1 VISFHAMFAESEDHS
16 GLLGEI
22 RGQARRR
29 VWRYGAPLAT
39 VAAALAAAVP
49 AQADPTLYVAA
60 SGSDKV
66 FQYGLGVDGSLAA
79 LGTPAV
85 GADQSPGS
93 VAVSPNGA
101 TVYVTTRG
109 GIAQY
114 DVSSSGALVPNPPTV
129 PVAQTPVS
137 VAVTPDGNSLY
148 VANRGGTISQY
159 DVGADGQL
167 SPKSPATITA
177 GPTPS
182 GLAVSPDGRSVYVA
196 NLGTEAQNTA
206 LLYQFDVGAG
216 GTLAPKKPP
225 TVPAGDGPT
234 SVVVSPDGKSAYVTN
249 SADDTVSQ
257 YDVGSGGALSPKA
270 VAEVGAGDAPSQLAV
285 TPDGD
290 SAYVANSG
298 DPASGGGSVS
308 QYNVGA
314 DGSLSPKQANT
325 VPAGSN
331 PADVAVSPDGASVYV
346 TDSGAQGSGAGAL
359 YQFDVGL
366 DAALSPKDP
375 PSVATGAAPAG
386 LAVRPS
392 FATTTV
398 TFDFTGGVQDWVVPA
413 GATSAVFD
421 VYGAQGGSSYR
432 RTQSGTD
439 SAPGG
444 RGAHVEATLALTP
457 ATTLEIRVGG
467 MGVSGSQWSRSGPY
481 NGNGGFNGGGG
492 LRTTDQYAY
501 PRTPGGGGGMSDARL
516 PGGDSPNYLL
526 VAGGGGG
533 GGGAGN
539 ASDSNVYGGPAGG
552 AGGAS
557 GTDGTGGAGRFS
569 FEPGGD
575 GGGTPTPGRVGQG
588 GAGGEGAS
596 SVDNGKRG
604 TDGRPGLGGA
614 SGMSPLIPLFG
625 GGGGGGGGG
634 YFGGGGGGDGGLVS
648 NQNGGGSGGGGGG
661 GGSSF
666 AVSSAQQV
674 SIEDGTENGNGRVTV
689 AWKGPSTATCLGRF
703 ATIVAQ
709 GGGVTRGT
717 PAGDV
722 IVASKESDRIASG
735 AGPDLVC
742 SRGGDDVVK
751 LGKGA
756 DRVSAGPGHDR
767 VAAGRG
773 ADRVNPGSGR
783 DRVSTGPGNDWVGLA
798 GAARDRVDCGAGVDR
813 AHRDRG
819 DRLRRCERGRAR

>member
-1 VISFHAMFAESEDHS
+1 MFADSEEHA
-16 GLLGEI
+16 GGFEEI
-22 RGQARRR
+22 RRQSRRR
-29 VWRYGAPLAT
+29 VWQPGARRSAALAT
-39 VAAALAAAVP
+39 VVAALAAAVP
-49 AQADPTLYVAA
+49 AQADPTLYVAG
-60 SGSDKV
+60 SGSDKI
-66 FQYGLGVDGSLAA
+66 FQYGLDVDGSLSP

-85 GADQSPGS
+85 AADQSPAS

-101 TVYVTTRG
+101 SVYVTTRRG
-109 GIAQY
+109 VAQY
-114 DVSSSGALVPNPPTV
+114 DVSSSGALVGNPPTV
-129 PVAQTPVS
+129 PAGPTPVS
-137 VAVTPDGNSLY
+137 VAVSPDGNSVY
-148 VANRGGTISQY
+148 VANQGGTISQY
-159 DVGADGQL
+159 DVGAGGGL
-167 SPKSPATITA
+167 SPKNPASIAA
-177 GPTPS
+177 GPMPS

-206 LLYQFDVGAG
+206 LVHQFDVGAD

-225 TVPAGDGPT
+225 TVSAGDGPS
-234 SVVVSPDGKSAYVTN
+234 SVVVSPDGKSVYVTN
-249 SADDTVSQ
+249 SVDDTVSQ
-257 YDVGSGGALSPKA
+257 YDVGAGGALSPKS
-270 VAEVGAGDAPSQLAV
+270 VPEVGAGDTPSQLAV
-285 TPDGD
+285 RPGGD
-290 SAYVANSG
+290 SAYAANSG
-298 DPASGGGSVS
+298 DPTSGGGSVS

-314 DGSLSPKQANT
+314 DGSLSPKQPNT

-331 PADVAVSPDGASVYV
+331 PADVAVSPDGQSVYV
-346 TDSGAQGSGAGAL
+346 TDSGAQGSGGGAL
-359 YQFDVGL
+359 YQFDVG
-366 DAALSPKDP
+366 ARGTLSAKAP
-375 PSVATGAAPAG
+375 PSVAAGAAPAG

-398 TFDFTGGVQDWVVPA
+398 TFNFTGGVQDWVVPA
-413 GATSAVFD
+413 GATSATFD
-421 VYGAQGGSSYR
+421 VYGAQGGASYP

-439 SAPGG
+439 PAPGG
-444 RGAHVEATLALTP
+444 RGAHVEATLVLTP
-457 ATTLEIRVGG
+457 GTSLEIRVGG
-467 MGVSGSQWSRSGPY
+467 MGISGSQWSRNGPY

-492 LRTTDQYAY
+492 LGTTDQYAY
-501 PRTPGGGGGMSDARL
+501 PRTPGGGGGMSDVRL

-575 GGGTPTPGRVGQG
+575 GGGAPTPGRVGQG
-588 GAGGEGAS
+588 GDGGQGSS
-596 SVDNGKRG
+596 SVDTGKRG
-604 TDGRPGLGGA
+604 TDGRPGHGGA
-614 SGMSPLIPLFG
+614 SGLSPLIPLFG

-634 YFGGGGGGDGGLVS
+634 YFGGGGGGDGALAN

-666 AVSSAQQV
+666 AVSSATKV
-674 SIEDGTENGNGRVTV
+674 SIEDGMESGNGQATVT
-689 AWKGPSTATCLGRF
+689 WDGPSTATCLGQF

-709 GGGVTRGT
+709 GGGLTRGT
-717 PAGDV
+717 PGGDV

-735 AGPDLVC
+735 GGHDLVC
-742 SRGGDDVVK
+742 SRGGDDVVN

-767 VAAGRG
+767 VAAGSG

-783 DRVSTGPGNDWVGLA
+783 DRVSAGPGNDWVGLA

-813 AHRDRG
+813 AHHDRA
-819 DRLRRCERGRAR
+819 DRRRRCERGRAR